1 MSDLGRLCTADGGVI
16 YFAHPV
22 SGETSPARAL
32 RWLRWVAAQA
42 PGAAI
47 IAPWLAHICSGADD
61 ADPEQRA
68 RHLEHDMRV
77 VRRCDAIV
85 LCGGRIS
92 SGMQLEMTEALG
104 VGVVVLDLTH
114 LGAEPPEAM

>member
-1 MSDLGRLCTADGGVI
+1 MGVA
-16 YFAHPV
+16 YLAHPV
-22 SGETSPARAL
+22 SGEPGPARAL
-32 RWLRWVAAQA
+32 RWLRWLAAQA
-42 PGAAI
+42 PDTAV
-47 IAPWLAHICSGADD
+47 IAPWLAHICAGADD
-61 ADPEQRA
+61 ADPAQRA

-92 SGMQLEMTEALG
+92 SGMHAEMTEASG

-114 LGAEPPEAM
+114 LGDEPPEAM